1 MTDSATSTNGSP
13 RLTELHPRAAMPGG
27 EVQVL
32 GTGLAPSNFENP
44 AAFIGDTPAPVTLSR
59 AERVTL
65 RIPPGSISG
74 NVLLRH
80 AGHASNSLPLRVAV
94 PIAEDMHPVSSPVAD
109 DDGNIY
115 VVYSGERGEAVRT
128 SVFCIDAEYN
138 IRPYASGILNATGLA
153 LDPERNLYVSSRHE
167 GTIYRIA
174 PSGAKSV
181 YAEGMGLATGLAM
194 DPEGNLFCGDRSGTI
209 FKIAPDRQIFVFATL
224 EASVAAFH
232 LCLAPDGILYVT
244 APTTSSYD
252 TVFAIDA
259 EGNTRTFYAG
269 LGRPQGLA
277 LAPNGDLYVAASL
290 HGSRGIVSITPQG
303 EASLVLSGP
312 GIVGLTFL
320 PDGSMALATHDAVY
334 HLAA

>member
-1 MTDSATSTNGSP
+1 MLGS
-13 RLTELHPRAAMPGG
+13 
-27 EVQVL
+27 
-32 GTGLAPSNFENP
+32 GLAPRNFENP

-65 RIPPGSISG
+65 RIPAGSISG

-138 IRPYASGILNATGLA
+138 VRPYASGILNATGLA
-153 LDPERNLYVSSRHE
+153 LDPDRNLYVSSRHE
-167 GTIYRIA
+167 GTIYRIT

-181 YAEGMGLATGLAM
+181 YAEGMGLATGWRWTRKEISSAAIAAA
-194 DPEGNLFCGDRSGTI
+194 PSSRSLPT
-209 FKIAPDRQIFVFATL
+209 
-224 EASVAAFH
+224 ASFRLRHARGQRRRLPPLPRAY
-232 LCLAPDGILYVT
+232 GMLYVT

-252 TVFAIDA
+252 TVFAIDT
-259 EGNTRTFYAG
+259 EGDTRTFYAG

-277 LAPNGDLYVAASL
+277 MAPNGDLYVAASL
-290 HGSRGIVSITPQG
+290 HGARGVVAITAASRGQ
-303 EASLVLSGP
+303 P
-312 GIVGLTFL
+312 GAQRSRHRRPHIF
-320 PDGSMALATHDAVY
+320 A
-334 HLAA
+334 